1 MTVASRA
8 ASPRSRSGLGLA
20 IGAGTVWFLLPLLP
34 LVLWAVAERWSYP
47 AVLPT
52 QWGSAGWRQA
62 LDQGVLAAAARSASV
77 ALVVAVLA
85 TAGGAMAGWA
95 LDARRSRLTALAEAA
110 LLAPVAV
117 PPFAVVLGLNVVAL
131 RAGLPGPLTV
141 VLVLTVAAVPYTTWV
156 MRAAY
161 AGYDRGHEEV
171 ARTLGASGRQLVLRV
186 RLPLTAPATA
196 VAAFLAFLVGWSD
209 YIVTLVVGGGQ
220 LVTLPLLVGALSSAS
235 GNDAV
240 VAATAVAAVVP
251 PLLLLAATG
260 LVARRGARA

>member
-1 MTVASRA
+1 MTVATRPGSR
-8 ASPRSRSGLGLA
+8 RSRSGVGLA
-20 IGAGTVWFLLPLLP
+20 TAAGTVWFLLPLLP
-34 LVLWAVAERWSYP
+34 LVLWAVAERWPYP
-47 AVLPT
+47 AAWPT
-52 QWGSAGWRQA
+52 RWGLVGWQQA
-62 LDQGVLAAAARSASV
+62 LDQGVLAAGARSAAVS
-77 ALVVAVLA
+77 LVVAVLA
-85 TAGGAMAGWA
+85 TTVGAMAGWA
-95 LDARRSRLTALAEAA
+95 LNAHRSRLTRVAEAV
-110 LLAPVAV
+110 LVAPVAV

-131 RAGLPGPLTV
+131 RAGLPGTVTV

-161 AGYDRGHEEV
+161 AGYDRGHEEA

-196 VAAFLAFLVGWSD
+196 IAAFLAFLVGWSD
-209 YIVTLVVGGGQ
+209 YVVTLVVGGGQ

-240 VAATAVAAVVP
+240 VAATAVAAVAL

-260 LVARRGARA
+260 LVARPGGRG